1 ATGMLLMRRKGQTA
15 PFTLITLILLFGRK
29 KTEQEENKNTAEPL
43 NREPFPV
50 PDIIKK
56 TITSNDV
63 SRSRD
68 RLRLASL
75 ERDIIGDALTKIY
88 EAETKGQINDSEK
101 NQLLQRYK
109 TDLKRVDGEID
120 THKRT
125 VDLYEL
131 ESAKDELL
139 KSFQEKMLEIDLKIS
154 QIRPTV
160 TATSE
165 TITKSPE
172 PPKTETSPTPLVTN
186 PPKER
191 QTKEKPKNKAEERL
205 ETIREEVLNTMAN
218 PRPRQGRRSRAA
230 SREDCRF
237 NSKEAHHRS
246 RREETRKNLGRTTAN
261 TGRDSSIRL
270 RIDRREDQ
278 KDLRE
283 DSSERGR
290 R

>member
-1 ATGMLLMRRKGQTA
+1 MRRKGQTA
-15 PFTLITLILLFGRK
+15 PFTLLTLVLLFGRK
-29 KTEQEENKNTAEPL
+29 KTEQETILPPQPNKH
-43 NREPFPV
+43 EPFPV
-50 PDIIKK
+50 PDILKK

-88 EAETKGQINDSEK
+88 EAETRGQINDSEK

-120 THKRT
+120 IHKRT

-131 ESAKDELL
+131 ESAKEDLL

-160 TATSE
+160 SVTLEPTA
-165 TITKSPE
+165 KPPE
-172 PPKTETSPTPLVTN
+172 PPKAETNSTPQQTA

-191 QTKEKPKNKAEERL
+191 PPKEKPKNKAEERL
-205 ETIREEVLNTMAN
+205 ETIREEVLKAME
-218 PRPRQGRRSRAA
+218 RLEQI
-230 SREDCRF
+230 
-237 NSKEAHHRS
+237 
-246 RREETRKNLGRTTAN
+246 ETEG
-261 TGRDSSIRL
+261 
-270 RIDRREDQ
+270 
-278 KDLRE
+278 
-283 DSSERGR
+283 
-290 R
+290 

>member
-1 ATGMLLMRRKGQTA
+1 MLLLRRKGHMA
-15 PFTLITLILLFGRK
+15 PFTLVILLLLFGRK
-29 KTEQEENKNTAEPL
+29 RTDPIEDTNKDEPI

-50 PDIIKK
+50 PDILKK
-56 TITSNDV
+56 TITSTDV

-88 EAETKGQINDSEK
+88 EAETRGQISDSEK

-131 ESAKDELL
+131 ESAKEDLL

-154 QIRPTV
+154 QIRPTL
-160 TATSE
+160 TTTE
-165 TITKSPE
+165 TTTKLPDLPE
-172 PPKTETSPTPLVTN
+172 TLTSPTPPTTN

-191 QTKEKPKNKAEERL
+191 PAKEKPKNKAEELL
-205 ETIREEVLNTMAN
+205 ETIREEVL
-218 PRPRQGRRSRAA
+218 
-230 SREDCRF
+230 
-237 NSKEAHHRS
+237 K
-246 RREETRKNLGRTTAN
+246 
-261 TGRDSSIRL
+261 
-270 RIDRREDQ
+270 
-278 KDLRE
+278 
-283 DSSERGR
+283 
-290 R
+290 

>member
-1 ATGMLLMRRKGQTA
+1 LRRKGQTA
-15 PFTLITLILLFGRK
+15 PFTLLTLILLFGRK
-29 KTEQEENKNTAEPL
+29 KTEREETKAIPEPV

-50 PDIIKK
+50 PDILKK
-56 TITSNDV
+56 TITSIDI

-68 RLRLASL
+68 RLRIASL

-88 EAETKGQINDSEK
+88 EAETRGQINDSEK

-131 ESAKDELL
+131 ESAKEDLL

-160 TATSE
+160 TATIE
-165 TITKSPE
+165 TAAKPPDS
-172 PPKTETSPTPLVTN
+172 PKTEASPTPPPTN

-191 QTKEKPKNKAEERL
+191 PAKEKPKNKAEERL
-205 ETIREEVLNTMAN
+205 ETIREEVLKAME
-218 PRPRQGRRSRAA
+218 RLEQI
-230 SREDCRF
+230 
-237 NSKEAHHRS
+237 
-246 RREETRKNLGRTTAN
+246 ETEG
-261 TGRDSSIRL
+261 
-270 RIDRREDQ
+270 
-278 KDLRE
+278 
-283 DSSERGR
+283 
-290 R
+290 

>member
-1 ATGMLLMRRKGQTA
+1 MLLLRRKGQTA
-15 PFTLITLILLFGRK
+15 PFTLLTLILLFGRK
-29 KTEQEENKNTAEPL
+29 KTEQDENKDTDAPIK
-43 NREPFPV
+43 REPFPL
-50 PDIIKK
+50 PDILRK

-205 ETIREEVLNTMAN
+205 ETIREEVLKAME
-218 PRPRQGRRSRAA
+218 RLEQI
-230 SREDCRF
+230 
-237 NSKEAHHRS
+237 
-246 RREETRKNLGRTTAN
+246 ETEG
-261 TGRDSSIRL
+261 
-270 RIDRREDQ
+270 
-278 KDLRE
+278 
-283 DSSERGR
+283 
-290 R
+290 

>member
-1 ATGMLLMRRKGQTA
+1 LRRKGQTA
-15 PFTLITLILLFGRK
+15 PFTPIILILLFGRK
-29 KTEQEENKNTAEPL
+29 KTEQEENKNTAEPV

-50 PDIIKK
+50 PDILRK

-131 ESAKDELL
+131 ESAKEDLL

-160 TATSE
+160 TTTSE
-165 TITKSPE
+165 TITKPTE
-172 PPKTETSPTPLVTN
+172 PLKMETSPTPPATN

-191 QTKEKPKNKAEERL
+191 PAKEKPKNKAEERL
-205 ETIREEVLNTMAN
+205 ETIREEVLKAME
-218 PRPRQGRRSRAA
+218 RLEQI
-230 SREDCRF
+230 
-237 NSKEAHHRS
+237 
-246 RREETRKNLGRTTAN
+246 ETEG
-261 TGRDSSIRL
+261 
-270 RIDRREDQ
+270 
-278 KDLRE
+278 
-283 DSSERGR
+283 
-290 R
+290 